1 MLNYENLE
9 FLVEHG
15 ADPSIKDNDG
25 RSPITLVGLL
35 PKPYSIF
42 SKAYCIESYNKR
54 QQAKSEGK
62 IFKCF
67 IAVDSL
73 VLKKDVRSVVF
84 LIIAVVNA
92 KSCIEN
98 LIRRFVRGTRKVK
111 LKLK

>member
-1 MLNYENLE
+1 MVYFQNPIASFLKLIALGHTTSVNKQNLKE
-9 FLVEHG
+9 
-15 ADPSIKDNDG
+15 K
-25 RSPITLVGLL
+25 
-35 PKPYSIF
+35 F
-42 SKAYCIESYNKR
+42 SNV
-54 QQAKSEGK
+54 
-62 IFKCF
+62 

-73 VLKKDVRSVVF
+73 VLKKDVRSVVL